1 MKKLTTGVLV
11 SLSMAL
17 PAFADSVAE
26 GEALA
31 KSKCGVCHP
40 VTRAVA
46 GARKVPE
53 AERAAHLDKF
63 LSTHFANDAAQR
75 KAIVDYLMAAAGQ

>member
-1 MKKLTTGVLV
+1 MKKPTAAVLLGLAT
-11 SLSMAL
+11 SL
-17 PAFADSVAE
+17 PALADSVAD

-31 KSKCGVCHP
+31 KSKCSVCHP
-40 VTRAVA
+40 VTKAVA

-75 KAIVDYLMAAAGQ
+75 KAIVDYLMAATAQ